1 MATPSKK
8 DKRKPLDNFCP
19 LEAKSNRV
27 AAMLLPLG
35 FEGRAHNGTIIVPWG
50 TNEVTFGLTDTLA
63 GLGHDQQLSVTLWG
77 HLLENVAPTRQ
88 QIEKAVSNLAR
99 RASSQEAAA

>member
-35 FEGRAHNGTIIVPWG
+35 LQGKAHNGTIVVPWG

-63 GLGHDQQLSVTLWG
+63 GLGHDQHLSVMLWG
-77 HLLENVAPTRQ
+77 HLLENVAPVRS
-88 QIEKAVSNLAR
+88 QIEKAISNLAR